1 MDARALD
8 DLWWLDGEE
17 QGVDRPPS
25 VASDER
31 RLQVRAYNRWVA
43 LLRGRA
49 YPSIDDLREDEGG
62 FGDRGVVLDFSAGPA
77 NPHIVYLG
85 EALRAEC
92 GVADVRSVADIPSRS
107 LLSRLTD
114 HYLQIIANRA
124 PIGFEAE
131 FVSQRGLNTLYR
143 GILMPCSSDDVT
155 IDYIYGVI
163 NWKELADHETTAEL
177 VLEVDRAL
185 RDAGLDELPL
195 PVAQPLPRHDG
206 IDPLE
211 AARAAPALAHVAL
224 AASEEFVVLL
234 ARREA
239 SGGLSVLSTLPADPR
254 LIESVARTL

>member
-1 MDARALD
+1 MDGQALD

-17 QGVDRPPS
+17 QGVDRPPR
-25 VASDER
+25 VVGDER

-49 YPSIDDLREDEGG
+49 YPSIEDIRADGEG

-77 NPHIVYLG
+77 NPTVVHLG
-85 EALRAEC
+85 AALREEC
-92 GVADVRSVADIPSRS
+92 GVADVRSVADVPSRS

-131 FVSQRGLNTLYR
+131 FVSQRGHNTLYR

-155 IDYIYGVI
+155 IDHIYGVI
-163 NWKELADHETTAEL
+163 SWKELADSEIAAEL

-185 RDAGLDELPL
+185 RDAGISDLP
-195 PVAQPLPRHDG
+195 PPPSPSSRVA
-206 IDPLE
+206 DPLE
-211 AARAAPALAHVAL
+211 AARAAPALAHVDL
-224 AASEEFVVLL
+224 PAAEEFVVLL

-239 SGGLSVLSTLPADPR
+239 AGGLSVLSTLPADPR
-254 LIESVARTL
+254 LVESVARTL

>member
-17 QGVDRPPS
+17 QGVDRPPA
-25 VASDER
+25 VATDER
-31 RLQVRAYNRWVA
+31 RLQVRAYNRWIA

-49 YPSIDDLREDEGG
+49 YPSIEDIYADTGG
-62 FGDRGVVLDFSAGPA
+62 FGDYGVVLDFSAGPA
-77 NPHIVYLG
+77 NPGVVYLG
-85 EALRAEC
+85 AALREEC
-92 GVADVRSVADIPSRS
+92 GVEEVRSVADVPSRS

-131 FVSQRGLNTLYR
+131 FVSQRGHNTLYR

-163 NWKELADHETTAEL
+163 SWKELADEEITAEL
-177 VLEVDRAL
+177 VTEVDRAL
-185 RDAGLDELPL
+185 RDAGMDEL
-195 PVAQPLPRHDG
+195 ALPRLRRASN
-206 IDPLE
+206 PLE
-211 AARAAPALAHVAL
+211 AARGAPALAHVDLPAT
-224 AASEEFVVLL
+224 EEFVMLL

-239 SGGLSVLSTLPADPR
+239 TGGLSVLSTLPADPK
-254 LIESVARTL
+254 LVESVARTL